1 MKNILTHILMKLSDR
16 ITPLNAIS
24 GYELMWVIDD
34 EHEQLT
40 DDKKKSLK
48 DTFGDD
54 ILEKIFFSIT
64 GDDKI
69 SVFSP
74 DMHVRINHLGEIFF
88 CPPTHKYMPDEI
100 AKAYKR
106 LMKLRFPEISQEIDN
121 LVIDFMRKSEY
132 KLSESDSTLKN
143 VHKAYLAESD
153 EFKVQV
159 HIFPSIIFVDD
170 SLKKIREAEENNI
183 IIVPQEQSP
192 APFVNF
198 IREYPE
204 LVETESKVLIW
215 VADINTK
222 NISPFVGLPRD
233 EAFWMNL
240 ANPKRSLQSARVWS
254 QGVIRSQVLDGS
266 I

>member
-1 MKNILTHILMKLSDR
+1 MKNILTHLLVKISDR

-34 EHEQLT
+34 EHKQLT

-48 DTFGDD
+48 DTLGDD
-54 ILEKIFFSIT
+54 ILEKIFFSII
-64 GDDKI
+64 GDDKL

-74 DMHVRINHLGEIFF
+74 DMHVKINHLGEIFF
-88 CPPTHKYMPDEI
+88 CPPTHKYLPDEI

-106 LMKLRFPEISQEIDN
+106 LMKLRFPEISQEIEA

-132 KLSESDSTLKN
+132 KLTGSDSPLKN
-143 VHKAYLAESD
+143 VYKTYLAESD

-170 SLKKIREAEENNI
+170 NLEKIRGAEESNI

-204 LVETESKVLIW
+204 LAEKGSKTLIW
-215 VADINTK
+215 VASINK
-222 NISPFVGLPRD
+222 KSISPFVGFPRD
-233 EAFWMNL
+233 EAFWTNL
-240 ANPKRSLQSARVWS
+240 ANPKMALQSARKWS

>member
-1 MKNILTHILMKLSDR
+1 MKNILTHILIKISDR

-24 GYELMWVIDD
+24 GYELMWVIDN

-40 DDKKKSLK
+40 DENKKSLK
-48 DTFGDD
+48 EIFGDD

-64 GDDKI
+64 GDDKV

-88 CPPTHKYMPDEI
+88 CPPTHKYLPDEI
-100 AKAYKR
+100 GKAYKR
-106 LMKLRFPEISQEIDN
+106 LMKLRFPEISQKIDT

-132 KLSESDSTLKN
+132 KLTESDSTLKN
-143 VHKAYLAESD
+143 VHKAYLAEND
-153 EFKVQV
+153 EAKVQV
-159 HIFPSIIFVDD
+159 HILPSIIFVDD
-170 SLKKIREAEENNI
+170 NLGKIREAEESNI

-204 LVETESKVLIW
+204 LAEKESKILIW
-215 VADINTK
+215 VADINK
-222 NISPFVGLPRD
+222 KAISPFVGLPRD

-240 ANPKRSLQSARVWS
+240 ANPKMALQSARKWS
-254 QGVIRSQVLDGS
+254 QGVIRSQVLDGT